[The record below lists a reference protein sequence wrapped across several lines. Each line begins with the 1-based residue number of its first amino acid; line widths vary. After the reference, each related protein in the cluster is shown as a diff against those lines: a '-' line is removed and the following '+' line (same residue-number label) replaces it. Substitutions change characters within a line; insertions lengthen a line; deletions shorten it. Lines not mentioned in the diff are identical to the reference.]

1 MYRPSQTP
9 LSWIH
14 WSKGGNEEVF
24 SLPSAEKI
32 VDELKKWNIT
42 HLIGL
47 PDNGTA
53 GIYERL
59 NADPD
64 VDVITV
70 TREGE
75 AFAIAAGLYVTGKQP
90 VVVIQSTGFLESGDA
105 IRGTAFGMQIPL
117 VTLIGYRGYST
128 MEPNSPRVAD
138 GPRVDSA
145 ATFLE
150 PTLKAWKFPYSKLET
165 DDDVPYISEAFE
177 KAQATSMPAAVLLI
191 GFWK

>member
-1 MYRPSQTP
+1 M
-9 LSWIH
+9 
-14 WSKGGNEEVF
+14 
-24 SLPSAEKI
+24 PSAKKI
-32 VDELKKWNIT
+32 VDELKKWNVT
-42 HLIGL
+42 HVVGL

-53 GIYERL
+53 GIYERQE
-59 NADPD
+59 ADPD

-75 AFAIAAGLYVTGKQP
+75 AFAIATGLYVGGKQP

-117 VTLIGYRGYST
+117 VTLIGYRGYNT
-128 MEPNSPRVAD
+128 MDASSPRVD
-138 GPRVDSA
+138 TA

-177 KAQATSMPAAVLLI
+177 KARGTSMPTAVLLV